1 MPLFSSTY
9 LKKAKKVATPTRKS
23 ANLISESFLS
33 VRKFMDQTLLDTMR
47 VIALPTKTNFRG
59 INIREVA
66 LFQGEF
72 GWGEF
77 SPFLEYDHAESAP
90 WLACAIE
97 AATKPRPQLYRN
109 SVKVNG
115 TIPATNDK
123 NVIKALVET
132 YQGVTTFKVK
142 VGDNLSEDIARL
154 AQIRSLG
161 RKIKI
166 RIDVNGLWSVKDA
179 LTNLYTFYEEVGPF
193 EYVEQPCATL
203 EELRELKASIRIPI
217 KIAVDEVLRKAK
229 DPFAVDLTGAADLV
243 MLKVQPLG
251 GIARAHKLAEHH
263 KLPVVVSSAL
273 ESAVGINYGLQLA
286 ASFPEMNFDCGLGTG
301 SLLAANVADLPIVDG
316 QIEITDVE
324 PEFNGYEVAPD
335 RFEWWKNRVMKT
347 AELL

>member
-1 MPLFSSTY
+1 MDLS
-9 LKKAKKVATPTRKS
+9 L
-23 ANLISESFLS
+23 LES
-33 VRKFMDQTLLDTMR
+33 MR

-59 INIREVA
+59 VNVREVA
-66 LFQGEF
+66 LFRGEY

-77 SPFLEYDHAESAP
+77 SPFLEYDYQECAP
-90 WLACAIE
+90 WLMCAIE
-97 AATKPRPQLYRN
+97 AATKPRPKLYRS
-109 SVKVNG
+109 SVRVNG

-123 NVIKALVET
+123 SVIKSLVET
-132 YQGVTTFKVK
+132 YQGVKTFKVK
-142 VGDNLSEDIARL
+142 VGDNLGEDIVRL

-161 RKIKI
+161 RDIKI

-179 LTNLYTFYEEVGPF
+179 LTNLYAFYEEVGPF

-203 EELRELKASIRIPI
+203 EELRELKASIHIPL

-229 DPFAVDLTGAADLV
+229 DPFDIDLSGAADFV

-251 GIARAHKLAEHH
+251 GIARAHQLAEHH

-301 SLLAANVADLPIVDG
+301 SLLGADVASLPIVNG
-316 QIEITDVE
+316 EIEITEVE
-324 PEFNGYEVAPD
+324 PDFNGYEVAPD
-335 RFEWWKNRVMKT
+335 RYEWWKNRVMKT

>member
-1 MPLFSSTY
+1 MDLS
-9 LKKAKKVATPTRKS
+9 L
-23 ANLISESFLS
+23 LES
-33 VRKFMDQTLLDTMR
+33 MR

-59 INIREVA
+59 ITVREVA
-66 LFQGEF
+66 LFQGEY

-77 SPFLEYDHAESAP
+77 SPFLEYDYQECAP
-90 WLACAIE
+90 WLMCAIE
-97 AATKPRPQLYRN
+97 AATKPRPQLYRS
-109 SVKVNG
+109 SVRVNG

-123 NVIKALVET
+123 SVIKSLVET
-132 YQGVTTFKVK
+132 YQGVKTFKVK
-142 VGDNLSEDIARL
+142 VGDNLGEDIVRL

-161 RKIKI
+161 RDIKI

-179 LTNLYTFYEEVGPF
+179 LTNLYAFYEEVGPF

-203 EELRELKASIRIPI
+203 EELRELKASIHIPL

-229 DPFAVDLTGAADLV
+229 DPFAIDLSGAADFV

-251 GIARAHKLAEHH
+251 GIARAHQLAEHH

-301 SLLAANVADLPIVDG
+301 SLLGADVASLPIVNG
-316 QIEITDVE
+316 EIEITEVE
-324 PEFNGYEVAPD
+324 PDFNGYEVAPD
-335 RFEWWKNRVMKT
+335 RYEWWKNRVMKT